1 MMKNI
6 FSLLNKMSEES
17 ASNGKFNPMIFIDR
31 TMAPH
36 IEVRMITEEIYQ
48 GYQKWNRREIKRLQQ
63 ISDLQPWE
71 IDLVNRL
78 CQELNDEKDFLHTK
92 IQSGLRFSSIFNQ
105 ILNLPNR
112 DRNDDSTDDSDSHE
126 DNEDNEDNEHLDDPN
141 SDSRSDSDSSDLN
154 TEFPDEDPPL
164 SPMLEIAEDLTEH
177 PLSPMLEIAEDLTE
191 PPLIDQQ

>member
-1 MMKNI
+1 
-6 FSLLNKMSEES
+6 MSE
-17 ASNGKFNPMIFIDR
+17 SNGKFNPMIFIDR

-36 IEVRMITEEIYQ
+36 LEVRMMTEEIYQ

-71 IDLVNRL
+71 VDLVNRL

-92 IQSGLRFSSIFNQ
+92 IQSSLRFSSIFNQ

-112 DRNDDSTDDSDSHE
+112 TDRNDDSTDDSDSHDSE
-126 DNEDNEDNEHLDDPN
+126 DIGDTESPLNDPN
-141 SDSRSDSDSSDLN
+141 SDSQSDSDSSDLN

-164 SPMLEIAEDLTEH
+164 TGDREGSN
-177 PLSPMLEIAEDLTE
+177 
-191 PPLIDQQ
+191 